1 MHNNTHYNIVQ
12 ANGNCNPNFVVI
24 AGLRTASGHSAAG
37 AVTISAELPRDQ
49 AIALA
54 DKLQSAYQAGFA
66 AGMDDLPFAGNPF
79 ELGVDERKAW
89 NAGYEDGRD
98 KLIAQRATSNAQL

>member
-1 MHNNTHYNIVQ
+1 M
-12 ANGNCNPNFVVI
+12 
-24 AGLRTASGHSAAG
+24 
-37 AVTISAELPRDQ
+37 TISAELPRDQ

-54 DKLQSAYQAGFA
+54 DKLQSAYQAGYT

-98 KLIAQRATSNAQL
+98 KFIAQSAASNAHV